1 MGQFLFWACLIE
13 SCELSSASIGSSGY
27 KGAST
32 FIPFVDDDAFVSLLA
47 AKVEDEVAC
56 VDLLD
61 MKGLDCF
68 EETKLPRVAVLSR
81 DYFLLLANGWAC

>member
-1 MGQFLFWACLIE
+1 M
-13 SCELSSASIGSSGY
+13 GSSGY

-32 FIPFVDDDAFVSLLA
+32 FIPFVEDDAFVSLLA
-47 AKVEDEVAC
+47 AKVDEVAC

-68 EETKLPRVAVLSR
+68 EETKLPRVAFLSR
-81 DYFLLLANGWAC
+81 DYFLLLANG